1 MRNVLVAFGVLSGLV
16 QLYAALWS
24 DILVDQ
30 LLLLAALAAV
40 AVAWGLWRAWPRSR
54 ISRDLGTP
62 EVKVGIA
69 VGDLFRQDAH
79 LVVGF
84 TDVFDTDMST
94 GEIIDP
100 RSVQGQ
106 FQTRVYAGDTDRLD
120 RDLAQELGEI
130 PVQYTERPEDKPR
143 GKRERYP
150 IGTVAVLGDSSR
162 RYFCVAYTEMQNN
175 LVAKSSVDH
184 LWHAL
189 SSLWR
194 AVHEKGHRQTV
205 AIPVIGTELARI
217 NCLDRE
223 SLLKMI
229 LLSFVAQ
236 SREEVVCRELIV
248 VIHPKDYQRINI
260 LEVAA
265 FLRQL

>member
-1 MRNVLVAFGVLSGLV
+1 V

-24 DILVDQ
+24 VIPVDQ
-30 LLLLAALAAV
+30 LLILAALAVV
-40 AVAWGLWRAWPRSR
+40 AIAWGLWRAWPRSS

-62 EVKVGIA
+62 EVKVGVT
-69 VGDLFRQDAH
+69 VGDLFQQDAH
-79 LVVGF
+79 LVIGF

-94 GEIIDP
+94 GEVIDP
-100 RSVQGQ
+100 SSVQGQ
-106 FQTRVYAGDTDRLD
+106 FQTRVYNGDAARLD
-120 RDLAQELGEI
+120 DDLARELGQV
-130 PVQYTERPEDKPR
+130 PVQHTERQEDKPR

-162 RYFCVAYTEMQNN
+162 RYFCIAYTEMQNN
-175 LVAKSSVDH
+175 LVAKSSVDQ

-194 AVHEKGHRQTV
+194 AVHEKGHRRTV

-236 SREEVVCRELIV
+236 SREEVVCRELVV